1 MPSFRT
7 IFFVAA
13 TAFAALTTAA
23 PVTDGP
29 SAAVANSGGVLNP
42 AIALSDVAVKNKVIS
57 GDDDNNKFRPAE
69 GHHRGEKDDSAPG
82 LHGRETQRSLCD
94 AIVLAT
100 AKINV
105 IWDQMAKASS
115 KKDID
120 DNEIVGI
127 IAQVKVVIDVTLND
141 AKTQRGRSM
150 NDILTLNGR
159 VVTKAELSNLLF
171 ELSTLVC
178 RLLYIAAFVSA
189 RATVDVIV
197 SVGVVFAEFLCV
209 TFTLVDGLY
218 VIIRPSL
225 DAALKIAVDLKL
237 DALVSVYNGVY

>member
-13 TAFAALTTAA
+13 TAFAALTSAA

-57 GDDDNNKFRPAE
+57 GDKFRPAE

-105 IWDQMAKASS
+105 MWDQMAKASS

-189 RATVDVIV
+189 RATVDVIG

-237 DALVSVYNGVY
+237 EALVSVYNGVY